1 VPTSSGRRPRA
12 KRLGQANVHGH
23 WSIGRGAGARSPTFY
38 ISTQSRPAPRAILGN
53 RLPRVLAEI
62 LRLRNRRGA
71 SSKVG
76 AEPLVHSPGM
86 ATWIEAAAPAPGIF
100 VMGDADAEGDRAG
113 VDVAI
118 IDMPA
123 FVAFG
128 VSAAGE
134 SGHVP

>member
-1 VPTSSGRRPRA
+1 
-12 KRLGQANVHGH
+12 
-23 WSIGRGAGARSPTFY
+23 
-38 ISTQSRPAPRAILGN
+38 
-53 RLPRVLAEI
+53 
-62 LRLRNRRGA
+62 
-71 SSKVG
+71 
-76 AEPLVHSPGM
+76 M
-86 ATWIEAAAPAPGIF
+86 ATWIEAAAPAPRIF